1 MTTPDTTPAANAH
14 TVGAAKNLLDPG
26 FELTLRPMRYPDFY
40 ERYRDAIKNTWTVEE
55 VDLHSD
61 VADLAKLSP
70 GEQHLIG
77 RLVAFFATGDSIV
90 ANNLVLTLY
99 KHINSPE
106 ARLYLVSSSRRPCT
120 SSSI

>member
-1 MTTPDTTPAANAH
+1 MSSTEE
-14 TVGAAKNLLDPG
+14 KNLLDPG

-70 GEQHLIG
+70 GEQPMIG
-77 RLVAFFATGDSIV
+77 RRVAFVATGDSIV
-90 ANNLVLTLY
+90 SNTLVLPLY
-99 KHINSPE
+99 
-106 ARLYLVSSSRRPCT
+106 
-120 SSSI
+120 